1 MESIKVG
8 STLRTH
14 AGREERGLFWQP
26 RFFDRALRSVKEY
39 YEKVEYL
46 HLKPVRAGLVKRAA
60 EWQWSSV
67 HDWRPERR
75 RQRAWDSGQ
84 PSCIAAG

>member
-1 MESIKVG
+1 
-8 STLRTH
+8 
-14 AGREERGLFWQP
+14 
-26 RFFDRALRSVKEY
+26 
-39 YEKVEYL
+39 VEYL